1 LNPILVQVYEVQTP
15 DEAENMIRLG
25 VDHVGSVLLEE
36 DRWKDRSIQS
46 TVAEV
51 QRLGAK
57 SSLIPLFHD
66 LETLCRVLEC
76 YRPDIVHFCD
86 LLEATAPGKPVQD
99 RLLNLQSR
107 IRERFPGVRIMRSIP
122 IPPPG
127 NGTSEAVLSVA
138 RRFEPV
144 SDYFLTDTVIP
155 SAQSAAEAQP
165 VNGFVGIT
173 GRRCNWNH
181 ARALVETSTIP
192 VILAGGISPENVEEG
207 IAAVRPAGVDSCT
220 CTNAVGPD
228 GKPVRFRKDPKR
240 VQALVE
246 AVRRAE
252 DRLHRRQSL

>member
-1 LNPILVQVYEVQTP
+1 MNPILVQIYEIQTP
-15 DEAENMIRLG
+15 DEAENVIRLG
-25 VDHVGSVLLEE
+25 VDHVGSVLLEK
-36 DRWKDRSIQS
+36 DRWKDRTIHG

-57 SSLIPLFHD
+57 SSLIPLFHE
-66 LETLCRVLEC
+66 LETLYRVLEF

-86 LLEATAPGKPVQD
+86 LLEATATGKPVQD

-107 IRERFPGVRIMRSIP
+107 IRERFPGVEIMRSIP

-127 NGTSEAVLSVA
+127 NGALDAVLSVG

-155 SAQSAAEAQP
+155 SAQGTAEAQP

-173 GRRCNWNH
+173 GRRCDWNH

-228 GKPVRFRKDPKR
+228 GNTVRFRKDPKR

-252 DRLHRRQSL
+252 DRLNCRR